1 MKLARFDGGRIG
13 VVIGDRIH
21 DVSEACGVDPAEWP
35 PMGMITTIAAFDE
48 LRPGIE
54 RHLGLSVGQPLAGV
68 ALETP
73 IPWPHKLLAL
83 PNNFRA
89 HSAEMGASAD
99 LPGTEG
105 FFMKSNAALSGPADA
120 IVLPDRPGRNFHHEC
135 ELAIIVGKTG
145 RKIALE
151 DALDYIFGYAC
162 LIDVTMRGKE
172 ERVMRKSFDTF
183 CPVGP
188 WITTADE
195 VGRTDDLVLRLWVNG
210 TLKQE
215 APVND
220 MVVGI
225 RESIVL
231 CSAVNTLQPGDI
243 IASGTMAG
251 VGPIV
256 PGDMVRIA
264 IENVGE
270 MTIPVVADAP
280 VAAQL
285 R

>member
-1 MKLARFDGGRIG
+1 MKIARFNGGRIG

-21 DVSEACGVDPAEWP
+21 DVSDACGIDPAEWP

-54 RHLGLSVGQPLAGV
+54 RALALSVGQPLAGA

-89 HSAEMGASAD
+89 HTQEMGHSAD
-99 LPGTEG
+99 FAGSEG
-105 FFMKSNAALSGPADA
+105 FFMKSSASLSGPNDA
-120 IVLPDRPGRNFHHEC
+120 IVLPERPGRNFHYEC
-135 ELAIIVGKTG
+135 ELAIVVGKAG
-145 RKIALE
+145 RKIVLE
-151 DALDYIFGYAC
+151 DALDHIFGYAC

-183 CPVGP
+183 APVGP
-188 WITTADE
+188 WLTTADE
-195 VGRTDDLVLRLWVNG
+195 VGPTKDVVLRLWVNG

-215 APVND
+215 APVSE

-225 RESIVL
+225 PEAIVL
-231 CSAVNTLQPGDI
+231 CSAVTTLQPGDI
-243 IASGTMAG
+243 IASGTMSG

-256 PGDMVRIA
+256 PGDSVRIA
-264 IENVGE
+264 IDKVGE

-280 VAAQL
+280 VTA
-285 R
+285 